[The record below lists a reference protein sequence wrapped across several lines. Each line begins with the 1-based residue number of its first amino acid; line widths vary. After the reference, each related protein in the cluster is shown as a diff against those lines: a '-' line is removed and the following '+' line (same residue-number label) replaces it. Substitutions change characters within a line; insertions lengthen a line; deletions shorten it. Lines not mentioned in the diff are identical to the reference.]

1 MKKELIFEGNE
12 KRIYAVDDPN
22 KVVFHYNDVIVAYNN
37 VKRAR
42 LRGKGILTNKISAFL
57 LDYLNGCGIPTH
69 FIERLDDRE
78 QLCRKIEIIP
88 LEVVVHNRMAGTLA
102 AKLGVEDGF
111 KPANTIVDLCY
122 NNDELGDPLVNRD
135 QAVALGLATYEELEK
150 ILSMA
155 RSAGKLLTDLFHKA
169 GIELVD
175 AKIEFG
181 RASDTGEIIISDE
194 ISPDTCRLWDE
205 ETQER
210 LDKDR
215 FRLDLGDVIAA
226 YTQVL
231 ERLESKYWEYWQ
243 YLASRTPLCG
253 SITVCT
259 IFSTADRKA
268 VESAPST
275 RPESITATVALAF

>member
-12 KRIYAVDDPN
+12 KKVFATDDPN
-22 KVVFHYNDVIVAYNN
+22 QVIFHFTDVVVAYNN

-42 LRGKGILTNKISAFL
+42 LKNKGVLANRISAIL
-57 LDYLNGCGIPTH
+57 LGYLNDSGIPTH
-69 FIERLDDRE
+69 FIQRLDDRE

-111 KPANTIVDLCY
+111 KPSNTIVDLCY
-122 NNDELGDPLVNRD
+122 NNDELGDPLVNND
-135 QAVALGLATYEELEK
+135 QAVALGLASYKDLDCM
-150 ILSMA
+150 LSVA
-155 RSAGKLLTDLFHKA
+155 KRAGKLLTDLFHTA

-205 ETQER
+205 MTQER

-215 FRLDLGDVIAA
+215 FRLDLGDVIPA

-231 ERLESKYWEYWQ
+231 ERLES
-243 YLASRTPLCG
+243 
-253 SITVCT
+253 I
-259 IFSTADRKA
+259 
-268 VESAPST
+268 
-275 RPESITATVALAF
+275 

>member
-12 KRIYAVDDPN
+12 KRIYATENPHQ
-22 KVVFHYNDVIVAYNN
+22 VVFHFNDVIVAYNN

-42 LRGKGILTNKISAFL
+42 LNGKGILANKISAIL
-57 LDYLNGCGIPTH
+57 LGYLNGCGIPTH

-102 AKLGVEDGF
+102 AKLGVEDGY
-111 KPANTIVDLCY
+111 KHSNTIVDLCY
-122 NNDELGDPLVNRD
+122 NNDELGDPLVNND
-135 QAVALGLATYEELEK
+135 QAVALGLATYEELDVMLG
-150 ILSMA
+150 IA
-155 RSAGKLLTDLFHKA
+155 RRAGKLLTELFHKIE
-169 GIELVD
+169 IELVD

-205 ETQER
+205 QTGER

-215 FRLDLGDVIAA
+215 FRLDLGDVIPA
-226 YTQVL
+226 YSRIL
-231 ERLESKYWEYWQ
+231 ERLESE
-243 YLASRTPLCG
+243 
-253 SITVCT
+253 
-259 IFSTADRKA
+259 
-268 VESAPST
+268 
-275 RPESITATVALAF
+275 

>member
-1 MKKELIFEGNE
+1 MKKDLIFEGNE

-22 KVVFHYNDVIVAYNN
+22 QVLFHFNDVVVAYNG

-42 LRGKGILTNKISAFL
+42 LKGKGILANKISSIL
-57 LDYLNGCGIPTH
+57 LGYLNECGVSTH
-69 FIERLDDRE
+69 FIERVDDRE

-111 KPANTIVDLCY
+111 KPVNTVVDLCY

-135 QAVALGLATYEELEK
+135 QAVALSLATYEDLDK
-150 ILSMA
+150 MLVMA
-155 RSAGKLLTDLFHKA
+155 RKAGSLLTELFHKA

-175 AKIEFG
+175 CKIEFG

-194 ISPDTCRLWDE
+194 ISPDTCRFWDSKTGE
-205 ETQER
+205 K

-215 FRLDLGDVIAA
+215 FRRDLGNVEGA
-226 YTQVL
+226 YQ
-231 ERLESKYWEYWQ
+231 EMRRRLLGKE
-243 YLASRTPLCG
+243 
-253 SITVCT
+253 
-259 IFSTADRKA
+259 
-268 VESAPST
+268 
-275 RPESITATVALAF
+275 

>member
-22 KVVFHYNDVIVAYNN
+22 QVLFHYNDVIVAYNG

-42 LRGKGILTNKISAFL
+42 LKGKGILTNKISAL
-57 LDYLNGCGIPTH
+57 LLAYLNDRGIHTH
-69 FIERLDDRE
+69 FVERVDDRE

-102 AKLGVEDGF
+102 SKLGVEDGF

-135 QAVALGLATYEELEK
+135 QAVALGLASYDDLDK
-150 ILSMA
+150 MLVMA
-155 RSAGKLLTDLFHKA
+155 RKTANLLTELFHKA

-205 ETQER
+205 KTQER

-215 FRLDLGDVIAA
+215 FRLDLGDVIPA
-226 YTQVL
+226 YNEVL
-231 ERLESKYWEYWQ
+231 ERLESIK
-243 YLASRTPLCG
+243 
-253 SITVCT
+253 
-259 IFSTADRKA
+259 K
-268 VESAPST
+268 
-275 RPESITATVALAF
+275 